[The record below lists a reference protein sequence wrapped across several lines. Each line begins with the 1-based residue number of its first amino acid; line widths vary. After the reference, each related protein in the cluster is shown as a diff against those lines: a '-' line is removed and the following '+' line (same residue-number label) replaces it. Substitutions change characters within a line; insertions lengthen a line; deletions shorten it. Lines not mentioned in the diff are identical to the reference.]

1 MSVRFVFSPN
11 LVRTR
16 RAYYEYPRPWGVA
29 PLLTLFVASGEGNTY
44 QIAARLPG
52 LASDTASAGI
62 RIVIKHGVGDGDPS
76 PLILPLHWTPPHTAP
91 RVNNPTGQRA
101 SVFHD
106 QFTFYS
112 SEGQGQCVVIVPG
125 FRDVDLA
132 RASSAEQLIDATEDM
147 GVTNLT
153 PSIVVVPAAVVVPP
167 SPSLPSLTADR
178 ANLSPATV
186 LRILE
191 EAADALAA
199 RPLPPIRR
207 EEEDPSEEG
216 EAARDAMELTP
227 DDDEEEEGKE
237 QGTVLIDDDTARD
250 LDLILG
256 PLSRFVAQRT
266 RLLIA
271 PHAASLALVYVPR
284 PWPVART
291 ALRGLPLFVQLFD
304 TDLEA
309 DARGTIADLV
319 QARVY
324 GLPEAVWSMRSDM
337 VDLPRAEFN
346 YMYCEAIVYLVANE
360 RLGDLRSLLAD
371 RVFSPTALHG
381 LQRGLALA
389 LPPLIAA
396 TSGLR
401 PPTNTERTQHEER
414 GLRIAVVEQQLL
426 RSEKRLKIYQKLAI
440 EWMLARRYG
449 FLAMKPGLGKTLT
462 VIAYHLVTG
471 TDSRAVVV
479 ADKAVAKQWADDLTT
494 DEYLK
499 RPLPSTLLV
508 DTESIRLHQPS
519 EVNDPTLRF
528 LVTTKTFTDLEE
540 PLAGTRRDATIEF
553 NKAVLAQKWGC
564 IVVDEAHKML
574 PKSGSRTLFAGNKD
588 ATRWLLSGTPIV
600 NVKPGAEA
608 TRFYRNGFNREPPT
622 TRADTVH
629 DFFVVDYGTLTTK
642 LPAYSTVDVA
652 ITFASH
658 GEEAMYHALA
668 TIRTNTVFESPSYW
682 YLVDP
687 RFVTTGFLATLRDRV
702 QNGQLPAPLVAWL
715 GTVKVNTLLSEPG
728 PRLRDLRELVRTRV
742 EDKKY
747 VDPSFTRHVFLL
759 FSTRVSLDT
768 SAKGRSWVD
777 AVRSILKPA
786 EGAFFFNDS
795 KRSRDA
801 FEAAAKG
808 RTLPDHEPVF
818 LFSTYASGGAGL
830 NLQVR
835 GAPHVL
841 SSYGYG
847 QVVDTIVLV
856 DIEWSP
862 STTAQAIARALR
874 LKQTD
879 GRVAIY
885 TLCFA
890 ERTEETAHRGARR
903 KLKDLIAT
911 AFSRAPTADDEGDE
925 DEEQTRRTVIPQGLG
940 DILVSNTKAFLDL
953 AGTPPATATN
963 SSQSIISGL
972 TEAITR
978 QTRPLPPPQ

>member
-1 MSVRFVFSPN
+1 MSVRFVFSSD

-16 RAYYEYPRPWGVA
+16 RAYYEYPRAWGVA

-44 QIAARLPG
+44 RVATRLTG
-52 LASDTASAGI
+52 LASDAAAAGI
-62 RIVIKHGVGDGDPS
+62 RIVIEHGVGDGDPA
-76 PLILPLHWTPPHTAP
+76 PLILPLHWTPPHTTP
-91 RVNNPTGQRA
+91 RVNNPNGQRA

-112 SEGQGQCVVIVPG
+112 SEGQGQCVVIVPA

-132 RASSAEQLIDATEDM
+132 RAAAAEQLIDATEDM
-147 GVTNLT
+147 GATNLT
-153 PSIVVVPAAVVVPP
+153 PSIVVVPAAVVNPP
-167 SPSLPSLTADR
+167 APSLPSVTAGRDIV
-178 ANLSPATV
+178 SPATV
-186 LRILE
+186 LRLLE
-191 EAADALAA
+191 EAADAMAA
-199 RPLPPIRR
+199 RPLPPIRP
-207 EEEDPSEEG
+207 EEDPSEEG
-216 EAARDAMELTP
+216 EAARDAMELIP
-227 DDDEEEEGKE
+227 DDEEEEEEEEGEK
-237 QGTVLIDDDTARD
+237 QGTALIDDDTARD
-250 LDLILG
+250 LDLLRGPLSRHVAQRTRLIDDDTARDLDLLLG
-256 PLSRFVAQRT
+256 PLSRHVAQRT
-266 RLLIA
+266 RLLVA

-284 PWPVART
+284 PWPVVT
-291 ALRGLPLFVQLFD
+291 TPLRGLHLFVQLFD

-309 DARGTIADLV
+309 DARGAIADLI

-346 YMYCEAIVYLVANE
+346 YMYCEAIVYLIANE
-360 RLGDLRSLLAD
+360 RKGDLRGLLAD
-371 RVFSPTALHG
+371 RDFSPTALYG

-414 GLRIAVVEQQLL
+414 IARIDLAEQQLL
-426 RSEKRLKIYQKLAI
+426 RSDKRLKIYQKLAI
-440 EWMLARRYG
+440 EWMLSRPFRYG

-508 DTESIRLHQPS
+508 DTESLRLHQPN
-519 EVNDPTLRF
+519 EIKAPTLRF

-540 PLAGTRRDATIEF
+540 APAGTRRDATVEF
-553 NKAVLAQKWGC
+553 NKAVMAEKWNC

-629 DFFVVDYGTLTTK
+629 DFFVVDYGTITTK
-642 LPAYSTVDVA
+642 LPAYSTMDVA
-652 ITFASH
+652 VTFASR

-668 TIRTNTVFESPSYW
+668 TIRTRTVFESPSYW

-687 RFVTTGFLATLRDRV
+687 RFVTAEFLATLRDRV
-702 QNGQLPAPLVAWL
+702 QNGQLPAPLLAWL
-715 GTVKVNTLLSEPG
+715 ATVKVNTLLSEPG
-728 PRLRDLRELVRTRV
+728 PRLRALRDLVRTRV

-747 VDPSFTRHVFLL
+747 VDPSFVRHVFLL

-777 AVRSILKPA
+777 AVRSVLKPA

-795 KRSRDA
+795 KTSRDA
-801 FEAAAKG
+801 FMAVAKG

-835 GAPHVL
+835 FGHL
-841 SSYGYG
+841 HTHTFSHGG
-847 QVVDTIVLV
+847 WQVVDTIVLV

-874 LKQTD
+874 LKQMD

-925 DEEQTRRTVIPQGLG
+925 D
-940 DILVSNTKAFLDL
+940 
-953 AGTPPATATN
+953 
-963 SSQSIISGL
+963 
-972 TEAITR
+972 
-978 QTRPLPPPQ
+978 